1 MSDGQIVIDID
12 ADADGYERALAAIK
26 SDTRT
31 LGKSLSGSLK
41 SAGDAVANVGKG
53 LTVGIT
59 VPLAAGSA
67 AAGRFALD
75 AIASAEQAD
84 IAFTT
89 MLGPELA
96 KDMLAD
102 LADFATSTPF
112 ELRGLQ
118 SSTQKLIAMGFAAE
132 DCIPMLTSIGDAAS
146 GLGAGQEGIDTIT
159 RALGQMNA
167 KGKVQAEEMLQLTEA
182 GIPAWQYLADVI
194 SNGDIPAAMEQV
206 TDGTVSADT
215 AIQALKNGMDSDFGG
230 MMAAQS
236 KTLTGIMSNMGDAVY
251 NAVTKAKDTE
261 GYAELTE
268 SMAEVAD
275 EIGPLVES
283 LMPVLA
289 DVMSVA
295 ADCLGDAAGGMKWFS
310 SLSEDG
316 RKQVLLMIAAAAG
329 IGPSMI
335 GIGKGAK
342 LVGTFADASKTAV
355 RWLNDFGSRT
365 DKAASASKSYAGEAA
380 KAGAATKQQA
390 NAAKASGAAAAQQA
404 SATRTASTATKQHST
419 AVKASSVAMGAA
431 KTAALGVAGVLAG
444 MLVGAIAGVVSE
456 NKRYADNAEQVRSAN
471 ERMKGSLGELSES
484 ASSARAAVADYT
496 PSLAEVRKEADD
508 ARQAHADL
516 ADSLVE
522 INTEAGAEA
531 GALQRYADVVNDLG
545 LKSNLTEQE
554 QARLKDAVDNI
565 NEACGTT
572 FQVTDDVNGALY
584 GQVEAINAVCKAKQE
599 QLRYEAASE
608 SLKELYKHQ
617 EELLIR
623 QVELE
628 QQRSAL
634 MEKTGGKNAGAIW
647 DRNEDIEALNE
658 TIGALSEV
666 QSELNATGETIEA
679 TEQRVGELGAAVG
692 STSDDLASFVASNE
706 SLASVLESTGQSAD
720 SFAEALAQC
729 GVSTS
734 DLEGLSEDKLAALAQ
749 SYDGSVESIVDTL
762 QEFGVL
768 AKQEGV
774 EAAEE
779 YAEGMRSGADDAVAA
794 AAEVT
799 GRTVDEIRG
808 ECDQFGI
815 EGDEAVRAYAE
826 AIASGK
832 SQAEAASIA
841 LGKSVTSGIES
852 EAPAASRAMYAMKD
866 GMLHA
871 FDPVTGEL
879 TAATADTV
887 QKIAGTIAGSSGDPI
902 EAMAALK
909 DGVVYAYDPVTGELA
924 EITGSAVSGV
934 SSEISGGTS
943 SAATSAANLGSAV
956 ISGVDPIKTGLP
968 SAASAGSKGF
978 GSSLADGQSEAK
990 KNAQSMANQSA
1001 LMNMYSTLYYLWGW
1015 EASHNFADGIRSGYS
1030 AAVSAAKS
1038 IANAV
1043 KGILGHSVPK
1053 EGPLRNGGK
1062 GEAGWG
1068 EHAVLNFAE
1077 GMTSAAPAAARGA
1090 AGAMRAISEAMIA
1103 ASAATGSAAL
1113 PAFGFASAYGGQP
1126 SDLSP
1131 VIEGLDALGRKID
1144 SMADRMEGA
1153 LAQPVDLDMDDR
1165 RFGRLVR
1172 KAVSP
1177 R

>member
-1 MSDGQIVIDID
+1 MSDGKIVIDID
-12 ADADGYERALAAIK
+12 ADPDGYERALAAIK

-31 LGKSLSGSLK
+31 LGRSLSGSLK
-41 SAGDAVANVGKG
+41 SAGDALASVGKG
-53 LTVGIT
+53 LTAGVT
-59 VPLAAGSA
+59 VPLALGSA

-84 IAFTT
+84 IAFST
-89 MLGPELA
+89 MLGPEVA
-96 KDMLAD
+96 KEMLAD
-102 LADFATSTPF
+102 LADFAASTPF

-118 SSTQKLIAMGFAAE
+118 TSTQKLIAMGFAAE

-146 GLGAGQEGIDTIT
+146 GLGAGQEGIDSIT
-159 RALGQMNA
+159 RALGQMKA

-206 TDGTVSADT
+206 TDGAVSADT

-236 KTLTGIMSNMGDAVY
+236 KTLTGIMSNMADAVY

-310 SLSEDG
+310 SLSADG

-355 RWLNDFGSRT
+355 KWLNDFGSRT
-365 DKAASASKSYAGEAA
+365 DKAAKASKSYGSEAE

-390 NAAKASGAAAAQQA
+390 TAAKASGAAAAQQA
-404 SATRTASTATKQHST
+404 SATRTASTATKQHTT

-444 MLVGAIAGVVSE
+444 MLIGAIAGVVSE

-471 ERMKGSLGELSES
+471 EKMKGSLGELSES

-508 ARQAHADL
+508 ARQAHSDL
-516 ADSLVE
+516 ADSLAD

-608 SLKELYKHQ
+608 GLKDLYKQQ
-617 EELLIR
+617 EEDLIR
-623 QVELE
+623 IAELE
-628 QQRSAL
+628 QQRNEL
-634 MEKTGGKNAGAIW
+634 LDKNKGKTKAQWG
-647 DRNEDIEALNE
+647 EDAEVYNE
-658 TIGALSEV
+658 TINALSEARS
-666 QSELNATGETIEA
+666 QYEA
-679 TEQRVGELGAAVG
+679 TSETVERYEQRVGELGAAVG
-692 STSDDLASFVASNE
+692 STSDELASFVASNAAF
-706 SLASVLESTGQSAD
+706 ASALESTGQSAD

-734 DLEGLSEDKLAALAQ
+734 DLAGLSEDKLAALAQ
-749 SYDGSVESIVDTL
+749 SYDGSVESIVNTL

-799 GRTVDEIRG
+799 GRTIDEIRG

-841 LGKSVTSGIES
+841 LGQSVTSGIQS
-852 EAPAASRAMYAMKD
+852 EAPKAARAMYTMKD
-866 GMLHA
+866 GMLQA
-871 FDPVTGEL
+871 YNPVTGQL
-879 TAATADTV
+879 TQATAETV
-887 QKIAGTIAGSSGDPI
+887 RQIAGTLTNSAGDPAA
-902 EAMAALK
+902 AMAALK
-909 DGVVYAYDPVTGELA
+909 EGVVYAYDPVTGEIA
-924 EITGSAVSGV
+924 EITDSAVSGV
-934 SSEISGGTS
+934 ASEISGGTS
-943 SAATSAANLGSAV
+943 LAAANAANLGNAV
-956 ISGVDPIKTGLP
+956 ISGVNPIKSSLP
-968 SAASAGSKGF
+968 NAASAGSKGF
-978 GSSLADGQSEAK
+978 GSGLADGQSEARS
-990 KNAQSMANQSA
+990 NATAMANQSA
-1001 LMNMYSTLYYLWGW
+1001 LMNMYSTAYYLWGW
-1015 EASHNFADGIRSGYS
+1015 EASHNFANGIRSGYQ
-1030 AAVSAAKS
+1030 AAVSAARD

-1062 GEAGWG
+1062 GEAEWG
-1068 EHAVLNFAE
+1068 EHAVLNFAG
-1077 GMTSAAPAAARGA
+1077 GMESAAAKAASSAAAAMRSVRAAMDAGA
-1090 AGAMRAISEAMIA
+1090 AGSLA
-1103 ASAATGSAAL
+1103 
-1113 PAFGFASAYGGQP
+1113 PFGFEYSYGGAG
-1126 SDLSP
+1126 DLSP
-1131 VIEGLDALGRKID
+1131 IVDGIDALGNKID
-1144 SMADRMEGA
+1144 GMAARMEDA
-1153 LAQPVDLDMDDR
+1153 LAQPVELDMDGR
-1165 RFGRLVR
+1165 RFGRMVR
-1172 KAVSP
+1172 KAVSA

>member
-380 KAGAATKQQA
+380 KAGTATKQQA

-404 SATRTASTATKQHST
+404 SATRTASTATKQHAT

-484 ASSARAAVADYT
+484 AREARSAVDDYA
-496 PSLAEVRKEADD
+496 PSLEQVRKGADD
-508 ARQAHADL
+508 AREAHTDL

-522 INTEAGAEA
+522 ANTDAGAEA
-531 GALQRYADVVNDLG
+531 GALQRYVDVVNDLG
-545 LKSNLTEQE
+545 TKSGLTQQE

-572 FQVTDDVNGALY
+572 FAVTDDVNGALY
-584 GQVEAINAVCKAKQE
+584 GQVDAINAVCKAKQE

-608 SLKELYKHQ
+608 GLKDLYKQQ
-617 EELLIR
+617 EEDLVRIAD
-623 QVELE
+623 LE
-628 QQRSAL
+628 QQRSDL
-634 MEKTGGKNAGAIW
+634 LEKHKGKTKAQWGEDAEVY
-647 DRNEDIEALNE
+647 NELGI
-658 TIGALSEV
+658 ALSEARS
-666 QSELNATGETIEA
+666 QYDSTSETVARY
-679 TEQRVGELGAAVG
+679 EQRVSELGTAIG
-692 STSDDLASFVASNE
+692 SSAEEIASFISANGE
-706 SLASVLESTGQSAD
+706 IAD
-720 SFAEALAQC
+720 SVSSAFEA
-729 GVSTS
+729 S
-734 DLEGLSEDKLAALAQ
+734 
-749 SYDGSVESIVDTL
+749 
-762 QEFGVL
+762 
-768 AKQEGV
+768 
-774 EAAEE
+774 
-779 YAEGMRSGADDAVAA
+779 
-794 AAEVT
+794 
-799 GRTVDEIRG
+799 GRTVDEFSTALSQLGVSTSELGTLTNDELLRLVSAYDGNISSITG
-808 ECDQFGI
+808 ILDEFGI
-815 EGDEAVRAYAE
+815 ELPQKTEEAVQDATE
-826 AIASGK
+826 AV
-832 SQAEAASIA
+832 ED
-841 LGKSVTSGIES
+841 
-852 EAPAASRAMYAMKD
+852 EAPAASRAMYTMKN

-879 TAATADTV
+879 TEATADTV

-956 ISGVDPIKTGLP
+956 ISGVDPIKTSLP
-968 SAASAGSKGF
+968 NAASAGSKGF

-1015 EASHNFADGIRSGYS
+1015 EASHRFADGIRSGYS

-1090 AGAMRAISEAMIA
+1090 VGAMRAISEAMIA

>member
-380 KAGAATKQQA
+380 KASTATKQQA

-404 SATRTASTATKQHST
+404 SATRTASTATKQHAT

-484 ASSARAAVADYT
+484 AREARSAVDDYA
-496 PSLAEVRKEADD
+496 PSLEQVRKGADD
-508 ARQAHADL
+508 AREAHTDL

-522 INTEAGAEA
+522 ANTDAGAEA
-531 GALQRYADVVNDLG
+531 GALQRYVDVVNDLG
-545 LKSNLTEQE
+545 TKSGLTQQE

-572 FQVTDDVNGALY
+572 FAVTDDVNGALY
-584 GQVEAINAVCKAKQE
+584 GQVDAINAVCKAKQE

-608 SLKELYKHQ
+608 GLKDLYKQQ
-617 EELLIR
+617 EEDLVRIAD
-623 QVELE
+623 LE
-628 QQRSAL
+628 QQRSDL
-634 MEKTGGKNAGAIW
+634 LEKHKGKTKAQWGEDAEVY
-647 DRNEDIEALNE
+647 NELGI
-658 TIGALSEV
+658 ALSEARS
-666 QSELNATGETIEA
+666 QYDSTSETVARY
-679 TEQRVGELGAAVG
+679 EQRVSELGTAIG
-692 STSDDLASFVASNE
+692 SSAEEIASFISANGE
-706 SLASVLESTGQSAD
+706 IAD
-720 SFAEALAQC
+720 SVSSAFEA
-729 GVSTS
+729 S
-734 DLEGLSEDKLAALAQ
+734 
-749 SYDGSVESIVDTL
+749 
-762 QEFGVL
+762 
-768 AKQEGV
+768 
-774 EAAEE
+774 
-779 YAEGMRSGADDAVAA
+779 
-794 AAEVT
+794 
-799 GRTVDEIRG
+799 GRTVDEFSTALSQLGVSTSELGTLTNDELLRLVSAYDGNISSITG
-808 ECDQFGI
+808 ILDEFGI
-815 EGDEAVRAYAE
+815 ELPQKTEEAVQDATDAVE
-826 AIASGK
+826 D
-832 SQAEAASIA
+832 
-841 LGKSVTSGIES
+841 
-852 EAPAASRAMYAMKD
+852 EAPAASRAMYTMKN

-879 TAATADTV
+879 TEATADTV

-956 ISGVDPIKTGLP
+956 ISGVDPIKTSLP

-1015 EASHNFADGIRSGYS
+1015 EASHRFADGIRSGYS

-1090 AGAMRAISEAMIA
+1090 VGAMRAISEAMIA

-1153 LAQPVDLDMDDR
+1153 LAQPIDLDMDDR

>member
-89 MLGPELA
+89 MLGPERA
-96 KDMLAD
+96 KEMLAD

-206 TDGTVSADT
+206 TDGAVSADT

-310 SLSEDG
+310 SMSEDG
-316 RKQVLLMIAAAAG
+316 RRQVLLMIAAAAG

-342 LVGTFADASKTAV
+342 IVGTFADASKTAV
-355 RWLNDFGSRT
+355 KWLNDFGSRT
-365 DKAASASKSYAGEAA
+365 DKAAKASKSYGSEAE

-390 NAAKASGAAAAQQA
+390 TAAKASGAAATQQA
-404 SATRTASTATKQHST
+404 SATRTASTATKQHTT

-484 ASSARAAVADYT
+484 AREARSAVDDYA
-496 PSLAEVRKEADD
+496 PSLEQVRKGADD
-508 ARQAHADL
+508 AREAHTDL

-522 INTEAGAEA
+522 ANTDAGAEA
-531 GALQRYADVVNDLG
+531 GALQRYVDVVNDLG
-545 LKSNLTEQE
+545 TKSGLTQQE

-572 FQVTDDVNGALY
+572 FAVTDDVNGALY
-584 GQVEAINAVCKAKQE
+584 GQVDAINAVCKAKQE

-608 SLKELYKHQ
+608 GLKNLYKQQ
-617 EELLIR
+617 EEDLVRIAD
-623 QVELE
+623 LE
-628 QQRSAL
+628 QQRSDL
-634 MEKTGGKNAGAIW
+634 LEKNKGKTKAQWGEDAEVY
-647 DRNEDIEALNE
+647 NELGI
-658 TIGALSEV
+658 ALSEARS
-666 QSELNATGETIEA
+666 QYDSTSETVARY
-679 TEQRVGELGAAVG
+679 EQRVSELGTAIG
-692 STSDDLASFVASNE
+692 SSAEEIASFISANGE
-706 SLASVLESTGQSAD
+706 IAD
-720 SFAEALAQC
+720 SVSSAFEA
-729 GVSTS
+729 S
-734 DLEGLSEDKLAALAQ
+734 
-749 SYDGSVESIVDTL
+749 
-762 QEFGVL
+762 
-768 AKQEGV
+768 
-774 EAAEE
+774 
-779 YAEGMRSGADDAVAA
+779 
-794 AAEVT
+794 
-799 GRTVDEIRG
+799 GRTVDEFSTALSQLGVSTSELGTLTNDELLRLVSAYDGNISSITG
-808 ECDQFGI
+808 ILDEFGI
-815 EGDEAVRAYAE
+815 ELPQKTEEAVQNATE
-826 AIASGK
+826 AV
-832 SQAEAASIA
+832 ED
-841 LGKSVTSGIES
+841 
-852 EAPAASRAMYAMKD
+852 EAPAASRAMYTMKN

-1015 EASHNFADGIRSGYS
+1015 EASHRFADGIRSGYS

-1077 GMTSAAPAAARGA
+1077 GMASAAPAAARGA
-1090 AGAMRAISEAMIA
+1090 AGAMRAISEAMTA

>member
-89 MLGPELA
+89 MLGPERA
-96 KDMLAD
+96 KEMLAD

-206 TDGTVSADT
+206 TDGAVSADT

-310 SLSEDG
+310 SMSEDG
-316 RKQVLLMIAAAAG
+316 RRQVLLMIAAAAG

-342 LVGTFADASKTAV
+342 IVGTFADASKTAV
-355 RWLNDFGSRT
+355 KWLNDFGSRT

-390 NAAKASGAAAAQQA
+390 TAAKASGAAAAQQA
-404 SATRTASTATKQHST
+404 SATRTASTATKQHTT

-484 ASSARAAVADYT
+484 AREARSAVDDYA
-496 PSLAEVRKEADD
+496 PSLEQVRKGADD
-508 ARQAHADL
+508 AREAHTDL

-522 INTEAGAEA
+522 ANTDAGAEA
-531 GALQRYADVVNDLG
+531 GALQRYVDVVNDLG
-545 LKSNLTEQE
+545 TKSGLTQQE

-572 FQVTDDVNGALY
+572 FAVTDDVNGALY
-584 GQVEAINAVCKAKQE
+584 GQVDAINAVCKAKQE

-608 SLKELYKHQ
+608 GLKDLYKQQ
-617 EELLIR
+617 EEDLVRIAD
-623 QVELE
+623 LE
-628 QQRSAL
+628 QQRSDL
-634 MEKTGGKNAGAIW
+634 LEKNKGKTKAQWGEDAEVY
-647 DRNEDIEALNE
+647 NELGI
-658 TIGALSEV
+658 ALSEARS
-666 QSELNATGETIEA
+666 QYDSTSETVARY
-679 TEQRVGELGAAVG
+679 EQRVSELGTAIG
-692 STSDDLASFVASNE
+692 SSAEEIASFISANGE
-706 SLASVLESTGQSAD
+706 IAD
-720 SFAEALAQC
+720 SVSSAFEA
-729 GVSTS
+729 S
-734 DLEGLSEDKLAALAQ
+734 
-749 SYDGSVESIVDTL
+749 
-762 QEFGVL
+762 
-768 AKQEGV
+768 
-774 EAAEE
+774 
-779 YAEGMRSGADDAVAA
+779 
-794 AAEVT
+794 
-799 GRTVDEIRG
+799 GRTVDEFSTALSQLGVSTSELGTLTNDELLRLVSAYDGNISSITG
-808 ECDQFGI
+808 ILDEFGI
-815 EGDEAVRAYAE
+815 ELPQKTEEAVQNATE
-826 AIASGK
+826 AV
-832 SQAEAASIA
+832 ED
-841 LGKSVTSGIES
+841 
-852 EAPAASRAMYAMKD
+852 EAPAASRAMYTMKN

-1015 EASHNFADGIRSGYS
+1015 EASHRFADGIRSGYS

-1077 GMTSAAPAAARGA
+1077 GMASAAPAAARGA
-1090 AGAMRAISEAMIA
+1090 AGAMRAISEAMTA

>member
-380 KAGAATKQQA
+380 KASTATKQQA

-404 SATRTASTATKQHST
+404 SATRTASTATKQHAT

-484 ASSARAAVADYT
+484 AREARSAVDDYA
-496 PSLAEVRKEADD
+496 PSLEQVRKGADD
-508 ARQAHADL
+508 AREAHTDL

-522 INTEAGAEA
+522 ANADAGAEA
-531 GALQRYADVVNDLG
+531 GALQRYVDVVNDLG
-545 LKSNLTEQE
+545 TKSGLTQQE

-572 FQVTDDVNGALY
+572 FAVTDDVNGALY
-584 GQVEAINAVCKAKQE
+584 GQVDAINAVCKAKQE

-608 SLKELYKHQ
+608 GLKDLYKQQ
-617 EELLIR
+617 EEDLVRIAD
-623 QVELE
+623 LE
-628 QQRSAL
+628 QQRSDL
-634 MEKTGGKNAGAIW
+634 LEKNKGKTKAQWGEDAEVY
-647 DRNEDIEALNE
+647 NELGI
-658 TIGALSEV
+658 ALSEARS
-666 QSELNATGETIEA
+666 QYDSTSETVARY
-679 TEQRVGELGAAVG
+679 EQRVSELGTAIG
-692 STSDDLASFVASNE
+692 SSAEEIASFISANGE
-706 SLASVLESTGQSAD
+706 IAD
-720 SFAEALAQC
+720 SVSSAFEA
-729 GVSTS
+729 S
-734 DLEGLSEDKLAALAQ
+734 
-749 SYDGSVESIVDTL
+749 
-762 QEFGVL
+762 
-768 AKQEGV
+768 
-774 EAAEE
+774 
-779 YAEGMRSGADDAVAA
+779 
-794 AAEVT
+794 
-799 GRTVDEIRG
+799 GRTVDEFSTALSQLGVSTSELGTLTNDELLRLVSAYDGNISSITG
-808 ECDQFGI
+808 ILDEFGI
-815 EGDEAVRAYAE
+815 ELPQKTEEAVQDATE
-826 AIASGK
+826 AV
-832 SQAEAASIA
+832 ED
-841 LGKSVTSGIES
+841 
-852 EAPAASRAMYAMKD
+852 EAPAASRAMYTMKN

-879 TAATADTV
+879 TEATADTV

-956 ISGVDPIKTGLP
+956 ISGVDPIKTSLP

-1015 EASHNFADGIRSGYS
+1015 EASHRFADGIRSGYS

-1090 AGAMRAISEAMIA
+1090 VGAMRAISEAMIA

>member
-89 MLGPELA
+89 MLGPERA
-96 KDMLAD
+96 KEMLAD

-251 NAVTKAKDTE
+251 NAVTKAKETE

-310 SLSEDG
+310 SMSEDG
-316 RKQVLLMIAAAAG
+316 RRQVLLMIAAAAG

-342 LVGTFADASKTAV
+342 IVGTFADASKTAV

-365 DKAASASKSYAGEAA
+365 DKAAKASKSYGSEAE

-390 NAAKASGAAAAQQA
+390 TAAKASGAAAAQQA
-404 SATRTASTATKQHST
+404 SATRTASTATKQHTT

-484 ASSARAAVADYT
+484 ARAARSAVDDYA
-496 PSLAEVRKEADD
+496 PSLEQVRKGADD
-508 ARQAHADL
+508 AREAHTDL

-522 INTEAGAEA
+522 ANTDAGAEA
-531 GALQRYADVVNDLG
+531 GALQRYVDVVNDLG
-545 LKSNLTEQE
+545 TKSGLTQQE

-572 FQVTDDVNGALY
+572 FAVTDDVNGALY
-584 GQVEAINAVCKAKQE
+584 GQVDAINAVCKAKQE

-608 SLKELYKHQ
+608 GLKDLYKQQ
-617 EELLIR
+617 EEDLVRIAD
-623 QVELE
+623 LE
-628 QQRSAL
+628 QQRSDL
-634 MEKTGGKNAGAIW
+634 LEKNKGKTKAQWGEDAEVY
-647 DRNEDIEALNE
+647 NELGI
-658 TIGALSEV
+658 ALSEARS
-666 QSELNATGETIEA
+666 QYDSTSETVARY
-679 TEQRVGELGAAVG
+679 EQRVSELGTAIG
-692 STSDDLASFVASNE
+692 SSAEEIASFISANGE
-706 SLASVLESTGQSAD
+706 IAD
-720 SFAEALAQC
+720 SVSSAFEA
-729 GVSTS
+729 S
-734 DLEGLSEDKLAALAQ
+734 
-749 SYDGSVESIVDTL
+749 
-762 QEFGVL
+762 
-768 AKQEGV
+768 
-774 EAAEE
+774 
-779 YAEGMRSGADDAVAA
+779 
-794 AAEVT
+794 
-799 GRTVDEIRG
+799 GRTVDEFSTALSQLGVSTSELGTLTNDELLRLVSAYDGNISSITG
-808 ECDQFGI
+808 ILDEFGI
-815 EGDEAVRAYAE
+815 ELPQKTEEAVQNATE
-826 AIASGK
+826 AV
-832 SQAEAASIA
+832 ED
-841 LGKSVTSGIES
+841 
-852 EAPAASRAMYAMKD
+852 EAPAASRAMYTMKN

-943 SAATSAANLGSAV
+943 SAATSAANLGNAV
-956 ISGVDPIKTGLP
+956 ISGVNPIKTGLP

-990 KNAQSMANQSA
+990 RNAQSMANQSA
-1001 LMNMYSTLYYLWGW
+1001 LMNMYSTAYYLWGW
-1015 EASHNFADGIRSGYS
+1015 EASHRFADGIRSGYS

-1077 GMTSAAPAAARGA
+1077 GMASAAPAAARGA
-1090 AGAMRAISEAMIA
+1090 AGAMRAISEAMTA

-1113 PAFGFASAYGGQP
+1113 PSFGFAAAYGGQP

-1131 VIEGLDALGRKID
+1131 VIEVLDALGCKID

-1153 LAQPVDLDMDDR
+1153 LAQPVELDMDDR

>member
-484 ASSARAAVADYT
+484 AREARSAVDDYA
-496 PSLAEVRKEADD
+496 PSLEQVRKGADD
-508 ARQAHADL
+508 AREAHTDL

-522 INTEAGAEA
+522 ANTDAGSEA
-531 GALQRYADVVNDLG
+531 GALQRYVDVVNDLG
-545 LKSNLTEQE
+545 TKSGLTQQE

-572 FQVTDDVNGALY
+572 FAVTDDVNGALY
-584 GQVEAINAVCKAKQE
+584 GQVDAINAVCKAKQE

-608 SLKELYKHQ
+608 GLKDLYKQQ
-617 EELLIR
+617 EEDLVRIAD
-623 QVELE
+623 LE
-628 QQRSAL
+628 QQRSDL
-634 MEKTGGKNAGAIW
+634 LEKNKGKTKAQWGEDAEVY
-647 DRNEDIEALNE
+647 NELGI
-658 TIGALSEV
+658 ALSEARS
-666 QSELNATGETIEA
+666 QYDSTSETVARY
-679 TEQRVGELGAAVG
+679 EQRVSELGTAIG
-692 STSDDLASFVASNE
+692 SSAEEIASFISANGE
-706 SLASVLESTGQSAD
+706 IAD
-720 SFAEALAQC
+720 SVSSAFEA
-729 GVSTS
+729 S
-734 DLEGLSEDKLAALAQ
+734 
-749 SYDGSVESIVDTL
+749 
-762 QEFGVL
+762 
-768 AKQEGV
+768 
-774 EAAEE
+774 
-779 YAEGMRSGADDAVAA
+779 
-794 AAEVT
+794 
-799 GRTVDEIRG
+799 GRTVDEFSTALSQLGVSTSELGTLTNDELLRLVSAYDGNISSITG
-808 ECDQFGI
+808 ILDEFGI
-815 EGDEAVRAYAE
+815 ELPQKTEEAVQDATE
-826 AIASGK
+826 AV
-832 SQAEAASIA
+832 ED
-841 LGKSVTSGIES
+841 
-852 EAPAASRAMYAMKD
+852 EAPAASRAMYTMKN

>member
-1 MSDGQIVIDID
+1 MSDGKIVIDID
-12 ADADGYERALAAIK
+12 ADPDGYERALAAIK

-31 LGKSLSGSLK
+31 LGRSLSGSLI
-41 SAGDAVANVGKG
+41 SAGDALASVGKG
-53 LTVGIT
+53 LTAGVT
-59 VPLAAGSA
+59 VPLALGSA

-84 IAFTT
+84 IAFST
-89 MLGPELA
+89 MLGPEVA
-96 KDMLAD
+96 KEMLAD
-102 LADFATSTPF
+102 LADFAASTPF

-118 SSTQKLIAMGFAAE
+118 TSTQKLIAMGFAAE

-146 GLGAGQEGIDTIT
+146 GLGAGQEGIDSIT
-159 RALGQMNA
+159 RALGQMKA

-206 TDGTVSADT
+206 TDGAVSADT

-236 KTLTGIMSNMGDAVY
+236 KTLTGIMSNMADAVY

-310 SLSEDG
+310 SLSADG

-355 RWLNDFGSRT
+355 KWLNDFGSRT
-365 DKAASASKSYAGEAA
+365 DKAAKASKSYGSEAE

-390 NAAKASGAAAAQQA
+390 TAAKASGAAAAQQA
-404 SATRTASTATKQHST
+404 SATRTASTATKQHTT

-444 MLVGAIAGVVSE
+444 MLIGAIAGVVSE

-471 ERMKGSLGELSES
+471 EKMKGSLGELSES

-508 ARQAHADL
+508 ARQAHSDL
-516 ADSLVE
+516 ADSLAD

-608 SLKELYKHQ
+608 GLKDLYKQQ
-617 EELLIR
+617 EEDLIR
-623 QVELE
+623 IAELE
-628 QQRSAL
+628 QQRNEL
-634 MEKTGGKNAGAIW
+634 LDKNKGKTKAQWG
-647 DRNEDIEALNE
+647 EDAEVYNE
-658 TIGALSEV
+658 TINALSEARS
-666 QSELNATGETIEA
+666 QYEA
-679 TEQRVGELGAAVG
+679 TSETVERYEQRVGDLGAAVG
-692 STSDDLASFVASNE
+692 STSDELASFVASNAAF
-706 SLASVLESTGQSAD
+706 ASALESTGQSAD

-734 DLEGLSEDKLAALAQ
+734 DLAGLSEDKLAALAQ
-749 SYDGSVESIVDTL
+749 SYDGSVESIVNTL
-762 QEFGVL
+762 QEFSVL

-799 GRTVDEIRG
+799 GRTIDEIRG

-841 LGKSVTSGIES
+841 LGQSVTSGIQS
-852 EAPAASRAMYAMKD
+852 EAPKAARAMYTMKD
-866 GMLHA
+866 GMLQA
-871 FDPVTGEL
+871 YNPVTGQL
-879 TAATADTV
+879 TQATAETV
-887 QKIAGTIAGSSGDPI
+887 RQIAGTLTNSAGDPAA
-902 EAMAALK
+902 AMAALK
-909 DGVVYAYDPVTGELA
+909 EGVVYAYDPVTGEIA
-924 EITGSAVSGV
+924 EITDSAVSGV
-934 SSEISGGTS
+934 ASEISGGTS
-943 SAATSAANLGSAV
+943 LAAANAANLGNAV
-956 ISGVDPIKTGLP
+956 ISGVNPIKSSLP
-968 SAASAGSKGF
+968 NAASAGSKGF
-978 GSSLADGQSEAK
+978 GSGLADGQSEAK
-990 KNAQSMANQSA
+990 SNATAMANQSA
-1001 LMNMYSTLYYLWGW
+1001 LMNMYSTAYYLWGW
-1015 EASHNFADGIRSGYS
+1015 EASHNFANGIRSGYQ
-1030 AAVSAAKS
+1030 AAVSAARD

-1062 GEAGWG
+1062 GEAEWG
-1068 EHAVLNFAE
+1068 EHAVLNFAG
-1077 GMTSAAPAAARGA
+1077 GMESAAAKAASSAAAAMRSVRAAMDAGA
-1090 AGAMRAISEAMIA
+1090 AGSLA
-1103 ASAATGSAAL
+1103 
-1113 PAFGFASAYGGQP
+1113 PFGFEYSYGGA

-1131 VIEGLDALGRKID
+1131 IVEGLDALGRKID
-1144 SMADRMEGA
+1144 GMAAKMEDA
-1153 LAQPVDLDMDDR
+1153 LAQPVELDMDGR
-1165 RFGRLVR
+1165 RFGRMVR
-1172 KAVSP
+1172 KAVSA

>member
-89 MLGPELA
+89 MLGPERA
-96 KDMLAD
+96 KEMLAD

-206 TDGTVSADT
+206 TDGAVSADT

-310 SLSEDG
+310 SMSEDG
-316 RKQVLLMIAAAAG
+316 RRQVLLMIAAAAG

-342 LVGTFADASKTAV
+342 IVGTFADASKTAV
-355 RWLNDFGSRT
+355 KWLNDFGSRT
-365 DKAASASKSYAGEAA
+365 DKAAKASKSYGSEAE

-390 NAAKASGAAAAQQA
+390 TAAKASGAAAAQQA
-404 SATRTASTATKQHST
+404 SATRTASTATKQHTT

-484 ASSARAAVADYT
+484 AREARSAVDDYA
-496 PSLAEVRKEADD
+496 PSLEQVRKGADD
-508 ARQAHADL
+508 AREAHTDL

-522 INTEAGAEA
+522 ANTDAGAEA
-531 GALQRYADVVNDLG
+531 GALQRYVDVVNDLG
-545 LKSNLTEQE
+545 TKSGLTQQE

-572 FQVTDDVNGALY
+572 FAVTDDVNGALY
-584 GQVEAINAVCKAKQE
+584 GQVDAINAVCKAKQE

-608 SLKELYKHQ
+608 GLKDLYKQQ
-617 EELLIR
+617 EEDLVRIAD
-623 QVELE
+623 LE
-628 QQRSAL
+628 QQRSDL
-634 MEKTGGKNAGAIW
+634 LEKNKGKTKAQWGEDAEVY
-647 DRNEDIEALNE
+647 NELGI
-658 TIGALSEV
+658 ALSEARS
-666 QSELNATGETIEA
+666 QYDSTSETVARY
-679 TEQRVGELGAAVG
+679 EQRVSELGTAIG
-692 STSDDLASFVASNE
+692 SSAEEIASFISANGE
-706 SLASVLESTGQSAD
+706 IAD
-720 SFAEALAQC
+720 SVSSAFEA
-729 GVSTS
+729 S
-734 DLEGLSEDKLAALAQ
+734 
-749 SYDGSVESIVDTL
+749 
-762 QEFGVL
+762 
-768 AKQEGV
+768 
-774 EAAEE
+774 
-779 YAEGMRSGADDAVAA
+779 
-794 AAEVT
+794 
-799 GRTVDEIRG
+799 GRTVDEFSTALSQLGVSTSELGTLTNDELLRLVSAYDGNISSITG
-808 ECDQFGI
+808 ILDEFGI
-815 EGDEAVRAYAE
+815 ELPQKTEEAVQNATE
-826 AIASGK
+826 AV
-832 SQAEAASIA
+832 ED
-841 LGKSVTSGIES
+841 
-852 EAPAASRAMYAMKD
+852 EAPAASRAMYTMKN

-1015 EASHNFADGIRSGYS
+1015 EASHRFADGIRSGYS

-1077 GMTSAAPAAARGA
+1077 GMASAAPAAARGA
-1090 AGAMRAISEAMIA
+1090 AGAMRAISEAMTA